1 MAQSTKKRSLVKAFT
16 WRFTATIDTFIISY
30 LVIWQS
36 DFSTLE
42 TAGLIAGFEIIT
54 KITIY
59 YFHERLWSYISWGKN
74 FEKQLSNYGSIFIE
88 KLDKVIM

>member
-1 MAQSTKKRSLVKAFT
+1 MAQSPKKRSLVKAFT

-74 FEKQLSNYGSIFIE
+74 SEL
-88 KLDKVIM
+88 

>member
-1 MAQSTKKRSLVKAFT
+1 MAQSSKKRSLVKAFT
-16 WRFTATIDTFIISY
+16 RRFTATIDTFIISY

-42 TAGLIAGFEIIT
+42 TAGMIAGLEVIT

-59 YFHERLWSYISWGKN
+59 YFHERLWSYIKWGKELN
-74 FEKQLSNYGSIFIE
+74 
-88 KLDKVIM
+88 

>member
-1 MAQSTKKRSLVKAFT
+1 MAQSSKKRSLVKAFT

-42 TAGLIAGFEIIT
+42 TARMIAGLEVLT

-59 YFHERLWSYISWGKN
+59 YFHERLWSYIKWGKELN
-74 FEKQLSNYGSIFIE
+74 
-88 KLDKVIM
+88 

>member
-1 MAQSTKKRSLVKAFT
+1 MAQSSKKRSLVKAFT

-42 TAGLIAGFEIIT
+42 TAGMIAGLEVIT
-54 KITIY
+54 KITLETL
-59 YFHERLWSYISWGKN
+59 H
-74 FEKQLSNYGSIFIE
+74 
-88 KLDKVIM
+88 